1 MQSDRRCCC
10 CGRPS
15 ACTVAVNRERERW
28 SVDNSDGP
36 FTMAA
41 YDAFGLSR
49 EEGACANGRW
59 AVAREFVFAV
69 PEVPFGGT
77 DVCTV

>member
-1 MQSDRRCCC
+1 MVCGKSDC
-10 CGRPS
+10 PL
-15 ACTVAVNRERERW
+15 A
-28 SVDNSDGP
+28 
-36 FTMAA
+36 MAA

-59 AVAREFVFAV
+59 AVAREFAFAV
-69 PEVPFGGT
+69 PEVPLGCT